1 MNLEKS
7 IKRIAKEAKDASF
20 KIAALSSSK
29 KNKALRVMA
38 SAIEKNSDY
47 IRSENAKD
55 LKRAKSSGLSSAMID
70 RLYLNPK
77 RIKDM
82 SISLREIA
90 KLKDPLGQIISAWD
104 RPNGLKINKV
114 RVPIGVISIIYES
127 RPNVTSDCIGLCL
140 KTGNSVILR
149 GGSEAY
155 NSNRAIYKVLTKAAC
170 SLIPKGS
177 IKLIP
182 TKDREALNYL
192 LKLNEYVDLLIPRG
206 GESLIRYVTKNAT
219 MPVIKHYKG
228 VCHVFVDKSANLSM
242 ALDIAF
248 NAKVQRPEVC
258 NAIETLLVHKSIAK
272 DFLTVFGDKLKDANV
287 KIKGCK
293 KSKSIIPWIGMV
305 KEADYR
311 REYLDLIL
319 NIKIVDSVEEA
330 VVHINKYGSSHS
342 DSIVTEDDKSAY
354 KFLSEVDSACV
365 YLNASTRFTDG
376 FQFGMGAEMGVS
388 TDKIHARGPMALEE
402 LTIYKYIV
410 LGDGQIRI

>member
-20 KIAALSSSK
+20 KIATLSSSK
-29 KNKALRVMA
+29 KNKALRAMA

-90 KLKDPLGQIISAWD
+90 KLNDPLGQIISAWD

-155 NSNRAIYKVLTKAAC
+155 NSNRAIYKVLAEAAC
-170 SLIPKGS
+170 FLIPEGS

-228 VCHVFVDKSANLSM
+228 ICHVFVDKSANLSM

-330 VVHINKYGSSHS
+330 VAHINKYGSSHS

-376 FQFGMGAEMGVS
+376 FQFGMGAEMGIS

>member
-20 KIAALSSSK
+20 KIATLSSSK
-29 KNKALRVMA
+29 KNKALRAMA

-155 NSNRAIYKVLTKAAC
+155 NSNRAIYKVLAEAAC
-170 SLIPKGS
+170 FLIPEGS

-228 VCHVFVDKSANLSM
+228 ICHVFVDKSANLSM

-330 VVHINKYGSSHS
+330 VAHINKYGSSHS

-354 KFLSEVDSACV
+354 RFLSEVDSACV

-376 FQFGMGAEMGVS
+376 FQFGMGAEMGIS